1 LTRLGT
7 REVGRAEVEAH
18 PLRMARHLAEA
29 TGATVLLQ
37 GATTVVTGAEGT
49 AFSQSEAP
57 AWLATAGAGDVLSGV
72 LGTLVAAGLPLDVA
86 GALGALVHGRAA
98 ERANPDGPVRA
109 LDVAHALGPTIAALL
124 RG

>member
-1 LTRLGT
+1 
-7 REVGRAEVEAH
+7 
-18 PLRMARHLAEA
+18 
-29 TGATVLLQ
+29 
-37 GATTVVTGAEGT
+37 
-49 AFSQSEAP
+49 
-57 AWLATAGAGDVLSGV
+57 VLSGV
-72 LGTLVAAGLPLDVA
+72 LGTLVAAGVPLDVA